1 MPLSHTSPTYQV
13 GTYQVGGSLPG
24 DAASYVVRAADETFF
39 TALKSGE
46 YCYVLNARQMGKS
59 SLRVRTMQ
67 RLQATGVTCGFVD
80 LSGIGRQGVDAERWY
95 AGLIS
100 ALVSS
105 CQIGQ
110 QVDWRTWWRSHKDIL
125 SPVQRF
131 QLFIDEILLTQ
142 ITGNLV
148 LFIDEI
154 DRILSQQFC
163 LDDFFALIR
172 SFYNARVDNP
182 NYQRLTISFLGVAD
196 PSDLILD
203 KTQTPFNIGRSI
215 SLVGFTLAEAQPL
228 LSGLAGH
235 VSNPQETL
243 AAILEWT
250 GGQPFLT
257 QKVCQLVTQAED
269 SATVDELV
277 KQQIIGNWQS
287 QDEPEHLRTIR
298 DRICRRENRT
308 SRLLGEYQTLL
319 QNSSIPADNSP
330 TQAELLLSG
339 LVIKRAGQLTVANK
353 IYQQVFTPSWI
364 QSTLKTVRPYRENI
378 TAWLESDRTDES
390 RLLQGQAL
398 QDAITWRT
406 DKQLSPEDNAFLS
419 ASQDYDKQLI
429 QQQLTAEQQAKQV
442 LEDAQKVAQQKIAEA
457 NRRLNIGSAVMALF
471 LILSAISGTIA
482 TRVIAQARR
491 ERDELRLV
499 SQSIEADRT
508 LDESPF
514 RSLLTALETAHQ
526 FQQLNPPPAENSDTA
541 TQVSHAL
548 SQALMHS
555 REFNQLDGHEGRV
568 IGVQFSPDS
577 QLIASAS
584 EDNTVKLWTR
594 DGEYIRTFLG
604 HKDNVWSVQFS
615 PDGKTLASASRD
627 STIKLWETH
636 SGRLLKT
643 LEHPNRE
650 IRSVDFSADGRLLA
664 ASNRSGEVVL
674 WKTTDG
680 TRLRTID
687 AHPNRWA
694 NAVVFHPSGE
704 LMASASQDRTVKL
717 WQVETGK
724 LVRSFKTNALVRDVA
739 FSTDGKQMVSSGEDG
754 NVVVWDVET
763 GEREKT
769 FSQHSSVVWDAK
781 FVPKLADAAIV
792 SASDDETLKLW
803 NLEQSNRELQ
813 TFVGHQG
820 PVRSLSFSPDGQT
833 MASAGTDRTVRLW
846 KIGGPLPTS
855 LVAHD
860 FRKVWTIQF
869 SPDGQHFATTGGDGF
884 LKLWRTRDLSLVRSH
899 LTHRGLQSIQFSP
912 DGQYIA
918 AAGRNHGKNN
928 TVEVWRVDS
937 GEKHHQLVGY
947 EKVIRTV
954 AFDPTGEMIAA
965 AGGDRNIR
973 VWSADSGELAFVLND
988 GKGVHSDRIQSIS
1001 ISPNGQWLAAASYDH
1016 TVSIWNLLDK
1026 KLHTRLTNFSG
1037 RVTAVRFSP
1046 DGLLATASAEHAVKL
1061 WRISDGSLIKV
1072 LETNGWTRG
1081 LDFTASGTQLSAIGF
1096 DNHIRVWRMP
1106 DGILLNE
1113 FNTQV
1118 GRGESVSF
1126 SPDGERLASAS
1137 QNGYVKLWPLD
1148 MTQEALIAQGC
1159 QWLEAYLK
1167 THPQA
1172 TVAACQLEQPS
1183 TMAPPH
1189 IAPSHIAK

>member
-1 MPLSHTSPTYQV
+1 MPSSHTSSTYQV
-13 GTYQVGGSLPG
+13 GAYQVGGSLPG
-24 DAASYVVRAADETFF
+24 DATSYVVRAADETFF

-67 RLQATGVTCGFVD
+67 RLQAAGVTCGVVD

-105 CQIGQ
+105 WQLGQ

-131 QLFIDEILLTQ
+131 QLFIDEIVLTQ
-142 ITGNLV
+142 ITGELV

-203 KTQTPFNIGRSI
+203 KTQTPFNVGRSI
-215 SLVGFTLAEAQPL
+215 SLAGFTLAEAQPL
-228 LSGLAGH
+228 LSGLEGH
-235 VSNPQETL
+235 VSNPKETL

-257 QKVCQLVTQAED
+257 QKLCQLITQAED
-269 SATVDELV
+269 TATVDELV
-277 KQQIIGNWQS
+277 KQQIIDNWQS

-298 DRICRRENRT
+298 DRICRSENRI
-308 SRLLGEYQTLL
+308 SRLLGDYQTIL
-319 QNSSIPADNSP
+319 QTGSILADNSP
-330 TQAELLLSG
+330 IQAELLLSG

-364 QSTLKTVRPYRENI
+364 QSTLETVRPYRENI
-378 TAWLESDRTDES
+378 TAWLESDRIDES

-419 ASQDYDKQLI
+419 ASQTYDKQLI
-429 QQQLTAEQQAKQV
+429 QQQLSAEQQAKQV
-442 LEDAQKVAQQKIAEA
+442 LEDAQKVAQQKIAKA

-482 TRVIAQARR
+482 TRVIMQARR
-491 ERDELRLV
+491 DRDELRLV

-514 RSLLTALETAHQ
+514 ESLLTALKTAHQ
-526 FQQLNPPPAENSDTA
+526 FRQLNPPSEKNSDTA
-541 TQVSHAL
+541 QQVSHAL

-555 REFNQLDGHEGRV
+555 REFNQLDGHDGRV

-584 EDNTVKLWTR
+584 EDNTVRLWTR
-594 DGEYIRTFLG
+594 DGEYIRTLLG
-604 HKDNVWSVQFS
+604 HQDNVWSVQFA
-615 PDGKTLASASRD
+615 PDGQTLASASRD
-627 STIKLWETH
+627 GTVKLWETQ
-636 SGRLLKT
+636 SGKLIKT
-643 LEHPNRE
+643 LEQPNEE

-664 ASNRSGEVVL
+664 ASNRLGEVVV
-674 WKTTDG
+674 WKTTEG

-704 LMASASQDRTVKL
+704 LMASASQDRTINL
-717 WQVETGK
+717 WQVETGELIRSFK
-724 LVRSFKTNALVRDVA
+724 ADALVRSVA
-739 FSTDGKQMVSSGEDG
+739 FSTDGQQIVSSGADG
-754 NVVVWDVET
+754 DVVVWDLET
-763 GEREKT
+763 GEPKKT
-769 FSQHSSVVWDAK
+769 FSQHSNVVWDAE
-781 FVPKLADAAIV
+781 FVSDPVDAAIV
-792 SASDDETLKLW
+792 SVSDDETLKLW
-803 NLEQSNRELQ
+803 NLVQSDRELQ

-820 PVRSLSFSPDGQT
+820 SVRSLSLSPDGQLI
-833 MASAGTDRTVRLW
+833 ASAGTDRTVRLW
-846 KIGGPLPTS
+846 KIDGPLPTS

-860 FRKVWTIQF
+860 LHKVWTIRF
-869 SPDGQHFATTGGDGF
+869 SPDGQHFATTGGDGL

-899 LTHRGLQSIQFSP
+899 PTHRGVQSIQFSP
-912 DGQYIA
+912 DGQHIA
-918 AAGRNHGKNN
+918 AAGRNNGKNN
-928 TVEVWRVDS
+928 TVEIWRVDS
-937 GEKHHQLVGY
+937 GEKQHQLVGHN
-947 EKVIRTV
+947 KVIRTV
-954 AFDPTGEMIAA
+954 AFSADGEMIATS
-965 AGGDRNIR
+965 GSDRTIR
-973 VWSADSGELAFVLND
+973 VWSVGSGELAFVMN
-988 GKGVHSDRIQSIS
+988 GQEGVHSDRIQSLS
-1001 ISPNGQWLAAASYDH
+1001 ISHDGQWLAAASYDH
-1016 TVSIWNLLDK
+1016 TVSVWNLSEK
-1026 KLHTRLTNFSG
+1026 KLHTRLTDFSG
-1037 RVTAVRFSP
+1037 RVTAVQFSP
-1046 DGLLATASAEHAVKL
+1046 DGHLATASADHAVKL
-1061 WRISDGSLIKV
+1061 WRISDGSLMKE
-1072 LETNGWTRG
+1072 LATSGWTRD
-1081 LDFTASGTQLSAIGF
+1081 LDFSSDGMQLAATGF
-1096 DNHIRVWRMP
+1096 DNRIRVWRMP
-1106 DGILLNE
+1106 DGLLSHE
-1113 FNTQV
+1113 FDTQI

-1126 SPDGERLASAS
+1126 SPDGKLLASAS

-1148 MTQEALIAQGC
+1148 MDQTDLITIGC
-1159 QWLEAYLK
+1159 QWLDAYLK
-1167 THPQA
+1167 THPEA
-1172 TVAACQLEQPS
+1172 TMAACR
-1183 TMAPPH
+1183 
-1189 IAPSHIAK
+1189 